1 MNRRSDLS
9 TDQLHGNVQISVT
22 PEGKHQ
28 LHLSGDVPAYIAIDA
43 IGAIVKANSEK
54 ARLDRQNNLKRYLGY
69 GLSIFALL
77 LTMGYLFGG
86 CGDSNNNHYQG
97 SYEYSR

>member
-9 TDQLHGNVQISVT
+9 TDQLRGNVQISVNS
-22 PEGKHQ
+22 EGKHH

-69 GLSIFALL
+69 GLSVFALL
-77 LTMGYLFGG
+77 LTMGSMALT
-86 CGDSNNNHYQG
+86 
-97 SYEYSR
+97 